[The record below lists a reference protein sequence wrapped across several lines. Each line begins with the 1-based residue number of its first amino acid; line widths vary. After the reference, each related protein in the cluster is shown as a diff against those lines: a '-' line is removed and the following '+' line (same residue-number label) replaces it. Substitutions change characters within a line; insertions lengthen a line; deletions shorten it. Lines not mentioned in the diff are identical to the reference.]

1 MTFRGKR
8 PFPRYAVLLL
18 FAVLLHLKVFA
29 QTGDIKGLIRTEKG
43 EPLPGATVILT
54 RNASSFSKVTRTD
67 SIGLF
72 RFSKVPADTGYVIK
86 ASYIGYTTH
95 VSERYSVKANDQL
108 SVAFRMQEN
117 NGQLSDVVVIG
128 YGSRSRSEMVGAVTT
143 VKKEDFN
150 VGVYSDPVQ
159 MLQGKVAGLNIS
171 RSGNPN
177 ENAAVILRGPSSFRS
192 GTDAYEPFYVID
204 GVPGASIYSV
214 APGDIESMEVLK
226 DAVSTSIY
234 GSRAA
239 NGVIIITTRKFRS
252 GQSHLSYS
260 TYGAVERIS
269 NTIKMAN
276 ASQLRAYLATNNVAI
291 DAINDDGVSNTDWQ
305 KEVTRTGF
313 SHNHNLAYSGSNQNS
328 SYGVSVNYLNNEGII
343 KGSSMNRFVV
353 RTNLQH
359 RAFNDRLKLD
369 MNVTNSI
376 TNGKQIPGQVLS
388 NMLTYMPTVPVKNA
402 DGSYYEDR
410 SRTTG
415 TSGYYNPVALI
426 NDNTIQSKANI
437 LLVNGI
443 ATVNILK
450 GLDFTTS
457 VSYQR
462 QRNDTDLYYNS
473 SSMLAQDYTGYAQR
487 TNVSNTKKV
496 LESFATYERRFDKHN
511 IKLLG
516 GYSWQEDRNGDGYQV
531 SGYNFV
537 SDDLKWNNLGQGN
550 GTTVNYGD
558 IYVSTLRLISFYG
571 RAFYDYNGRFLFQG
585 SLRRDGS
592 SAFGTN
598 NRWGYFPSVSV
609 GWNLHNE
616 RFMKNVNFVNV
627 LKVRAGY
634 GVVGNSTGFN
644 AYTSRLIYGS
654 GSSYFYYNG
663 EWINS
668 LTPVQNDNPDLKW
681 ERTATMNV
689 GVDFVL
695 FNNKL
700 SGSVDVYDKRT
711 TDLIGDYTVSTTQ
724 YPYSTMTANVG
735 AMSNKGIELALSTTP
750 VKTGKF
756 SWTSAVTLA
765 HNVNKITSI
774 SNDLFSASQFYTAGF
789 SARGQSGI
797 NGYQII
803 KEGMPLGSFYT
814 LKYAGKNADGKS
826 TFVAADGTVS
836 SDSTAFTNF
845 QVTGSA
851 QPKLIY
857 GWNNTFRYGQFDLNI
872 FVRGVYGNQILNATR
887 ADMNAPIYAN
897 TTNVPVSTLSESIK
911 DDKDHFI
918 SSRYVES
925 GAYLRM
931 DNATLGYSFATKKN
945 YQLRVYASG
954 NNLFIITKY
963 KGIDPEI
970 NVAGQTPGIDN
981 RSYYPKT
988 RTFLLGLNVTF

>member
-1 MTFRGKR
+1 MTFRRKR
-8 PFPRYAVLLL
+8 LFPQFAVLLL

-29 QTGDIKGLIRTEKG
+29 QTGEIKGLIRTAKG
-43 EPLPGATVILT
+43 EPMPGATVILT
-54 RNASSFSKVTRTD
+54 RNGGPFSKATHTD
-67 SIGLF
+67 SFGLF

-86 ASYIGYTTH
+86 ASYVGYTTL
-95 VSERYSVKANDQL
+95 VSESYIMKADDQL
-108 SVAFRMQEN
+108 SIALKLQEN
-117 NGQLSDVVVIG
+117 NGQLNDVVVIG
-128 YGSRSRSEMVGAVTT
+128 YGSRSRSEVVGAVTT

-177 ENAAVILRGPSSFRS
+177 ENAAIILRGPSSFRS

-214 APGDIESMEVLK
+214 APGDIESMDVLK

-239 NGVIIITTRKFRS
+239 NGVIIITTRKVRS

-260 TYGAVERIS
+260 TYGAVESIS
-269 NTIKMAN
+269 NTIKMAT
-276 ASQLRAYLATNNVAI
+276 APQLRDYLATNNITI
-291 DAINDDGVSNTDWQ
+291 DNINNDGVSNTNWQ
-305 KEVTRTGF
+305 KEVTRKGF
-313 SHNHNLAYSGSNQNS
+313 SHNHNLSYSGSNQHS
-328 SYGVSVNYLNNEGII
+328 SYGVSVNYLNNQGII
-343 KGSSMNRFVV
+343 KGSSMDRLVIRSNV
-353 RTNLQH
+353 QH

-376 TNGKQIPGQVLS
+376 TNGKDIPSQVLS

-426 NDNTIQSKANI
+426 NQNTIHNKTNI
-437 LLVNGI
+437 FLVNGM

-457 VSYQR
+457 VSMQR
-462 QRNDTDLYYNS
+462 QRNDADLYYNS

-487 TNVSNTKKV
+487 SNVTNTKKV
-496 LESFATYERRFDKHN
+496 LESFATYERRFGKHN
-511 IKLLG
+511 VKLLG

-531 SGYNFV
+531 SNYDFV
-537 SDDLKWNNLGQGN
+537 SDNLLWNNLGQGN
-550 GTTVNYGD
+550 GTSVNYGD
-558 IYVSTLRLISFYG
+558 IYLSTLRLISFYG
-571 RAFYDYNGRFLFQG
+571 RVFYDYDKRFLFQA

-598 NRWGYFPSVSV
+598 NRWGYFPSASV
-609 GWNLHNE
+609 GWNIHNE
-616 RFMKNVNFVNV
+616 QFMKDARFINV
-627 LKVRAGY
+627 LKLRAGY
-634 GVVGNSTGFN
+634 GVVGNSTGFS

-681 ERTATMNV
+681 ERTATLNL

-700 SGSVDVYDKRT
+700 SGSLDVYDKKT

-735 AMSNKGIELALSTTP
+735 AMSNKGIELALSATP

-756 SWTSAVTLA
+756 SWTSSVTLA

-774 SNDLFSASQFYTAGF
+774 SNNLFNAEQFYTAAF

-797 NGYQII
+797 SGYQVI
-803 KEGMPLGSFYT
+803 KEGLPLGSFYT
-814 LKYAGKNADGKS
+814 LKYAGKDADGKS
-826 TFVAADGTVS
+826 SFYAADGTIS
-836 SDSTAFTNF
+836 TDSTAFTNF
-845 QVTGSA
+845 RVTGSA
-851 QPKLIY
+851 QPKLLY
-857 GWNNTFRYGQFDLNI
+857 GWNNTFRYGSFDLNI
-872 FVRGVYGNQILNATR
+872 FVRGVTGNQILNATL

-911 DDKDHFI
+911 DDKDHFV
-918 SSRYVES
+918 SSRYIES
-925 GAYLRM
+925 GSYLRL
-931 DNATLGYSFATKKN
+931 DNATLGYSFVTSN
-945 YQLRVYASG
+945 HYHLRVYASG

-970 NVAGQTPGIDN
+970 NVSGQTPGIDN

>member
-8 PFPRYAVLLL
+8 PFPRHAVLLL

-108 SVAFRMQEN
+108 SLAFKMQEN

-150 VGVYSDPVQ
+150 IGVYSDPVQ

-239 NGVIIITTRKFRS
+239 NGVIIITTRKVRS

-269 NTIKMAN
+269 NTIKMAS
-276 ASQLRAYLATNNVAI
+276 ASQLRSYLAANNVTI

-313 SHNHNLAYSGSNQNS
+313 SHNHNLAFSGSNQQS

-343 KGSSMNRFVV
+343 KGSAMDRLVI
-353 RTNLQH
+353 RTNVQH
-359 RAFNDRLKLD
+359 RAFKDRLKLD

-376 TNGKQIPGQVLS
+376 TNGKQIPSQVLS

-410 SRTTG
+410 TRTTG

-426 NDNTIQSKANI
+426 NDNTIHSKSNI
-437 LLVNGI
+437 LLINGI

-457 VSYQR
+457 VSYQK

-496 LESFATYERRFDKHN
+496 LESFATYERRFGKHG

-516 GYSWQEDRNGDGYQV
+516 G
-531 SGYNFV
+531 
-537 SDDLKWNNLGQGN
+537 
-550 GTTVNYGD
+550 
-558 IYVSTLRLISFYG
+558 
-571 RAFYDYNGRFLFQG
+571 
-585 SLRRDGS
+585 
-592 SAFGTN
+592 
-598 NRWGYFPSVSV
+598 
-609 GWNLHNE
+609 
-616 RFMKNVNFVNV
+616 
-627 LKVRAGY
+627 
-634 GVVGNSTGFN
+634 
-644 AYTSRLIYGS
+644 
-654 GSSYFYYNG
+654 
-663 EWINS
+663 
-668 LTPVQNDNPDLKW
+668 
-681 ERTATMNV
+681 
-689 GVDFVL
+689 
-695 FNNKL
+695 
-700 SGSVDVYDKRT
+700 
-711 TDLIGDYTVSTTQ
+711 
-724 YPYSTMTANVG
+724 
-735 AMSNKGIELALSTTP
+735 
-750 VKTGKF
+750 
-756 SWTSAVTLA
+756 
-765 HNVNKITSI
+765 
-774 SNDLFSASQFYTAGF
+774 
-789 SARGQSGI
+789 
-797 NGYQII
+797 
-803 KEGMPLGSFYT
+803 
-814 LKYAGKNADGKS
+814 
-826 TFVAADGTVS
+826 
-836 SDSTAFTNF
+836 
-845 QVTGSA
+845 
-851 QPKLIY
+851 
-857 GWNNTFRYGQFDLNI
+857 
-872 FVRGVYGNQILNATR
+872 
-887 ADMNAPIYAN
+887 
-897 TTNVPVSTLSESIK
+897 
-911 DDKDHFI
+911 
-918 SSRYVES
+918 
-925 GAYLRM
+925 
-931 DNATLGYSFATKKN
+931 
-945 YQLRVYASG
+945 
-954 NNLFIITKY
+954 
-963 KGIDPEI
+963 
-970 NVAGQTPGIDN
+970 
-981 RSYYPKT
+981 
-988 RTFLLGLNVTF
+988 